1 MLVGVRVIGARE
13 KDQAR
18 LRREGDLFQQCT
30 VCGVWSVPE
39 QERHGNE
46 RSREALSE
54 VTIGGELQPQRDHSL
69 VVRGLT
75 DIFINETSDDG
86 LRLLFEYAID
96 AEGYSRRCV

>member
-1 MLVGVRVIGARE
+1 MN
-13 KDQAR
+13 DQGKLLAK
-18 LRREGDLFQQCT
+18 
-30 VCGVWSVPE
+30 
-39 QERHGNE
+39 
-46 RSREALSE
+46 

-96 AEGYSRRCV
+96 AEEYK